1 MKLQTVQE
9 QKDYW
14 ISINGQDPESTWSDI
29 FRRNK
34 SYNKMLMTGGNPETM
49 AEIGKKI
56 AEAQEE
62 SVTLFQLHKGRVN
75 NVLEKFDFDI
85 GSE

>member
-1 MKLQTVQE
+1 
-9 QKDYW
+9 
-14 ISINGQDPESTWSDI
+14 
-29 FRRNK
+29 
-34 SYNKMLMTGGNPETM
+34 MLMTGGNPETM